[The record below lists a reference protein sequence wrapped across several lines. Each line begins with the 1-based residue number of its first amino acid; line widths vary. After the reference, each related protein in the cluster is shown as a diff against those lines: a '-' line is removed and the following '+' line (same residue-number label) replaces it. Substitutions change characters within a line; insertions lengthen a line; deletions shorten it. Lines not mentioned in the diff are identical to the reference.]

1 MNLELFIARKLHF
14 NSDDSSKSIIS
25 PTIRI
30 AIAGISIGLMVMILA
45 VAIVLGFKKE
55 IRDKVIGF
63 GSHIQISNF
72 NSNSTFETAPISF
85 PDSIRDIILSDD
97 NVNDLCIFAT
107 KPGVIKT
114 NEDFL
119 SIVMKGVDSKYD
131 FDFFKRNLV
140 RGEIPAI
147 SDSTYS
153 NQVIISAYIADKM
166 HLDVNDDFISYFI
179 KDDIKAR
186 KFKVSGI
193 YKTNFNE
200 YDKIFVLGDIKHVI
214 RLNGWDSDQASGAEL
229 TLKEYS
235 LLDDTVDELYSKLSN
250 RQDSNNNSY
259 FIRSIEQLNPQI
271 FSWLDVL
278 DINVWIILILM
289 GVVSAFTM
297 ISGLLVIILERT
309 NMIGILKAMGMSNVS
324 IRKIFIYISLFI
336 IGKGLIIGN
345 IIALFICFIQKYTG
359 IIKLDPENY
368 ELDAVPILINYWY
381 ILLLNIGTVLLSL
394 IILLGPSFVISKM
407 NPVKSIKFE

>member
-1 MNLELFIARKLHF
+1 M
-14 NSDDSSKSIIS
+14 
-25 PTIRI
+25 
-30 AIAGISIGLMVMILA
+30 
-45 VAIVLGFKKE
+45 
-55 IRDKVIGF
+55 
-63 GSHIQISNF
+63 
-72 NSNSTFETAPISF
+72 
-85 PDSIRDIILSDD
+85 
-97 NVNDLCIFAT
+97 
-107 KPGVIKT
+107 
-114 NEDFL
+114 
-119 SIVMKGVDSKYD
+119 
-131 FDFFKRNLV
+131 
-140 RGEIPAI
+140 
-147 SDSTYS
+147 
-153 NQVIISAYIADKM
+153 
-166 HLDVNDDFISYFI
+166 
-179 KDDIKAR
+179 
-186 KFKVSGI
+186 
-193 YKTNFNE
+193 
-200 YDKIFVLGDIKHVI
+200 
-214 RLNGWDSDQASGAEL
+214 
-229 TLKEYS
+229 
-235 LLDDTVDELYSKLSN
+235 LDDTVDELYSKLSN